1 MGSSKKIMNGIV
13 WTTLYNVVNAIYGFI
28 SVPILI
34 EHFGKDQYGLIGL
47 ALSINV
53 YMQLMDLGFN
63 STNIRFF
70 SVWFSSGQSEKLKR
84 AFQSSLAFYGIIGFL
99 NALILG
105 IVTIF
110 SGEIFDVTPEQNVI
124 LRCLLLI
131 LMVSAVVNWY
141 SSCFDQLIKATENV
155 GWIQKRSLIPKLI
168 QIVLLFWVIWGNI
181 SITVYFA
188 ITSFAFFVIIPISVD
203 KIRKE
208 VKPISFLPKWD
219 TQILKEILPYCLG
232 IFSFS
237 IFQFSFYN
245 LRPVFL
251 GIESSVE
258 SVADYRILNG
268 IIGVVSLFGSMFLN
282 VLLPTTSKI
291 VAQGN
296 RKSFDMVAYDGTKY
310 ITIIVSF
317 CCFGVMS
324 VGPELITIYVGEFYL
339 DLIPWLNLWLLCA
352 LATHNQSISSLILAG
367 SKVKAIAINSA
378 ISSVLGLIVAWVL
391 IPYFGIGGVI
401 ISFVVYLVIQLAF
414 YYFYYWPIK
423 MHINSWRVFYY
434 SFMPATAIGM
444 ISYMLI
450 RAIPFHWTEIGNFFM
465 YGMSFVMLY
474 TLLTFLLI
482 NKNDYKFLKNIIKK
496 A

>member
-1 MGSSKKIMNGIV
+1 MSGIV
-13 WTTLYNVVNAIYGFI
+13 WTMLYNVVNAIYGFI

-70 SVWFSSGQSEKLKR
+70 SVWFSSGQSEKLKK
-84 AFQSSLAFYGIIGFL
+84 AFQSSLAFYGIIGLL

-124 LRCLLLI
+124 LRHLLLI
-131 LMVSAVVNWY
+131 LIISAVVNWY

-155 GWIQKRSLIPKLI
+155 GWIQRRSLIPKLI
-168 QIVLLFWVIWGNI
+168 QIALLFWVIWGNI
-181 SITVYFA
+181 SITLYFA
-188 ITSFAFFVIIPISVD
+188 ITSFAFFAIIPMSIG
-203 KIRKE
+203 KIKKE
-208 VKPISFLPKWD
+208 VRPISFLPKWD

-232 IFSFS
+232 IFSFG

-282 VLLPTTSKI
+282 VLLPSTSKI

-296 RKSFDMVAYDGTKY
+296 RKSFDMVAYEGTKY
-310 ITIIVSF
+310 ITLVVSF

-324 VGPELITIYVGEFYL
+324 VGPELITLYVGESYL
-339 DLIPWLNLWLLCA
+339 NLIPWLNLWLVCT
-352 LATHNQSISSLILAG
+352 LATHNQAISSLILAG

-378 ISSVLGLIVAWVL
+378 ISSVVGLIVAWVL
-391 IPYFGIGGVI
+391 IPDYGIGGVV

-423 MHINSWRVFYY
+423 MQINSWRVFYY
-434 SFMPATAIGM
+434 SFIPATAIGI
-444 ISYMLI
+444 ISCISI
-450 RAIPFHWTEIGNFFM
+450 RFIPVHLTEIGNFFM
-465 YGMSFVMLY
+465 RGMSFAILFA
-474 TLLTFLLI
+474 LLSLI
-482 NKNDYKFLKNIIKK
+482 VLNKNDYKFLSNIIKK
-496 A
+496 G